1 MTKLNLPEYLIHAS
15 KLEVYAFV
23 MEYFDNHTL
32 TNEVFIEDHLIYLE
46 RISHND
52 TEEDFTHD
60 YCSLLTEEGSELLV
74 KENTEF
80 MLFLTESKES
90 MLFLEKNKGYINER
104 LYLTGVFSKDNSNII
119 HFQGELTHKQTGFCE
134 PGEPFYETLHDD
146 LRFAA

>member
-1 MTKLNLPEYLIHAS
+1 MTKLNLPEHLIHAS
-15 KLEVYAFV
+15 KSEVYAFV
-23 MEYFDNHTL
+23 MEYFDNHPF

-52 TEEDFTHD
+52 TEEE
-60 YCSLLTEEGSELLV
+60 YCFDDTYSQGYSRYYE
-74 KENTEF
+74 
-80 MLFLTESKES
+80 
-90 MLFLEKNKGYINER
+90 LFLEKNKGLINER
-104 LYLTGVFSKDNSNII
+104 YFLTGVFSKDDSNII